1 MHSAQ
6 LPSLLLAL
14 SLIPSALSSPLPAGS
29 PNLPRAGTGNNILPI
44 THRSPLLSHP
54 ILSARTDD
62 YIPIFDSQA
71 AELVRHE
78 LQAVKNKY
86 AKAAQYLSGVQ
97 VAEADVA
104 FQQPSAALP
113 VQAAQSASKAKS
125 KSASSTTASS
135 TSAGPTS
142 ISISSSSS
150 SSLLISSTTVP
161 KSYATGV
168 TVVAHTPV
176 VSNTVSTMIKPSSS
190 SAAPAIAATAVV
202 DTDDVFNHVGAPLLA
217 PLIGSHTSSH
227 RPSTV
232 PSSNTV
238 SVSSFLPKSTATS
251 STTTVASLPTLA
263 SAHLPGGLGDLA
275 IRSRTSGSPVVPL
288 TDYMSG
294 SLDVLYYG
302 NVGIGSPMQSLTVD
316 FDTGSADLWLP
327 VKCSNC
333 QTQQFDSSRSST
345 FRSTGQSFS
354 VEYGSGSVSGVLAQE
369 TVSLAN
375 TQISGQYFG
384 AVSSESSDFQGNP
397 NSGVLGMAFSSISS
411 SGKAT
416 YFENLISTKSVS
428 SPLFGFHLTR
438 RQAQG
443 SQLCIGCYD
452 SSKFTGGISWI
463 PVISQTYWSVSMTSF
478 SANGGRS
485 NALSSSLI
493 GAVDTGTT
501 LIYVPT
507 AIADQFYSQIPGSS
521 RADQYGDGFYQYPCK
536 GSANVMLGFNGKAF
550 ALNPVDF
557 NLGKTS
563 SGSSM
568 CVGAVLAVSDG
579 FPDNLAIVGDAFLK
593 SWYSI
598 YDYSNGVRVGLA
610 ASTNNK

>member
-1 MHSAQ
+1 MHASQ

-14 SLIPSALSSPLPAGS
+14 SLVPSALSSPLPAGS
-29 PNLPRAGTGNNILPI
+29 PNLPRAGSGNNILPI

-78 LQAVKNKY
+78 LEAVKNKY

-97 VAEADVA
+97 VAEADVS

-113 VQAAQSASKAKS
+113 VQAAQSASRAKS
-125 KSASSTTASS
+125 NSASTS
-135 TSAGPTS
+135 TSSAAPTS
-142 ISISSSSS
+142 TPVSSSSS
-150 SSLLISSTTVP
+150 SILMGSTTVP

-168 TVVAHTPV
+168 TVIAQKPV
-176 VSNTVSTMIKPSSS
+176 VSSTMSPIIKPSSS
-190 SAAPAIAATAVV
+190 SAAPAVAVTAVV
-202 DTDDVFNHVGAPLLA
+202 DTDDVFNYIGAPLLA
-217 PLIGSHTSSH
+217 PLIGSHTSAH
-227 RPSTV
+227 GHSTV

-238 SVSSFLPKSTATS
+238 SVSSFLPKPSATS
-251 STTTVASLPTLA
+251 STSTPASLPTLA
-263 SAHLPGGLGDLA
+263 SVHLPGGLSDLA
-275 IRSRTSGSPVVPL
+275 IRSRSSGSPVVAL
-288 TDYMSG
+288 TDYISG

-302 NVGIGSPMQSLTVD
+302 NVGIGSPMQTLTVD

-333 QTQQFDSSRSST
+333 QTPQFDSSRSST
-345 FRSTGQSFS
+345 YKPSGQSFS

-397 NSGVLGMAFSSISS
+397 NSGVLGMAFSAISS
-411 SGKAT
+411 SGKPT

-521 RADQYGDGFYQYPCK
+521 RADQYGSGFYQYPCK
-536 GSANVMLGFNGKAF
+536 GSANVMLGFNGKSF

-557 NLGKTS
+557 NLGKTA

-610 ASTNNK
+610 SSTNNK